1 MSDDKIRNADDK
13 PKTNDLQDPIIDK
26 FEDLMDK
33 MSQID
38 VNEMIKGINDMV
50 ASEEKDR

>member
-1 MSDDKIRNADDK
+1 MSDDKITKANDK
-13 PKTNDLQDPIIDK
+13 PETNDLQDLIIDK

-38 VNEMIKGINDMV
+38 VNEMINGINDMV
-50 ASEEKDR
+50 ANEEKDR